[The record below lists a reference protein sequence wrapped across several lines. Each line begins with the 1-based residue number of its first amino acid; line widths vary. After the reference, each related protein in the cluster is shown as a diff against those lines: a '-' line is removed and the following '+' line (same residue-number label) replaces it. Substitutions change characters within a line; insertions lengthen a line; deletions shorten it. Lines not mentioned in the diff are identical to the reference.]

1 MSKITQLNY
10 FEIIG
15 IAYLIIINIIGFGSM
30 GIDKARAKKNAW
42 RIKEKTLFIIALIG
56 GSLGSNIGMY
66 TFRHKTKHW
75 YFVVFMPLIL
85 IAQIAAG
92 IVLKIV

>member
-1 MSKITQLNY
+1 MTIQLNF
-10 FEIIG
+10 FELIG
-15 IAYLIIINIIGFGSM
+15 IAYLIIINIVGFASM

-42 RIKEKTLFIIALIG
+42 RIKEKTLFIIALLG

-66 TFRHKTKHW
+66 AFRHKTKHW

-85 IAQIAAG
+85 IAQIVAVV
-92 IVLKIV
+92 VLYFQ